1 MRFTQ
6 QDFDEV
12 LDFVAVLYDH
22 RGLDDFADRSMR
34 VLRKLLDAERI
45 VYGSF
50 DVERQAARLRM
61 QPELVNDPC
70 GDAGGVLSE
79 LERDFARHPLYRYF
93 LQAGSGRAQ
102 RMSQVLTRRDF
113 QRYCRDDLFARELAA
128 KYQMAVFFTGGPGSV
143 TAILVARSQR
153 DFSERE
159 QTLLNRLYPHL
170 VQAFRHVASL
180 SLYCRDM
187 DELVAMLE
195 GPTSSVIV
203 LAGDGRIKRWSA
215 QAKKWIARYC
225 HTPFPPNGDR
235 LPDCFA
241 QWYRSQL
248 ARVGQSGVSL
258 PRDPLV
264 VEAEHAELSVQL
276 IPDHLRDEHLLLLN
290 ERQAHA
296 SWRAL
301 AEYGLTP
308 RESEVL
314 AWVAKGKTN
323 ADVGAILQLSGRT
336 VQKHLEHIY
345 QKLGVETR
353 TTATVRAYD
362 LLRPRGAD
370 DSGNG

>member
-22 RGLDDFADRSMR
+22 CGLDDFADRSMGA
-34 VLRKLLDAERI
+34 LRRLLDAERI
-45 VYGSF
+45 VYGGF
-50 DVERQAARLRM
+50 DIERQTARLRM
-61 QPELVNDPC
+61 EPAVVTSVYAA
-70 GDAGGVLSE
+70 GDGVSSE
-79 LERDFARHPLYRYF
+79 LERSFARHPLYRYF
-93 LQAGSGRAQ
+93 LQTGDGRAQ
-102 RMSQVLTRRDF
+102 KMSQVLARRDF
-113 QRYCRDDLFARELAA
+113 QRYCHDDAFVRELAA
-128 KYQMAVFFTGGPGSV
+128 RYQMAVFFTGGPASV
-143 TAILVARSQR
+143 STVMVIRSQR

-159 QTLLNRLYPHL
+159 RALLNRLYPHL

-180 SLYCRDM
+180 SLHCRNM

-225 HTPFPPNGDR
+225 RTPFPSGSDR

-241 QWYRSQL
+241 QWYRRQL
-248 ARVGQSGVSL
+248 VRVGQAGDSL
-258 PRDPLV
+258 PREPLV
-264 VEAEHAELSVQL
+264 VEKEHAELSVQL

-290 ERQAHA
+290 EKQADA
-296 SWRAL
+296 SWSAL
-301 AEYGLTP
+301 GEYGLTP

-362 LLRPRGAD
+362 LLRSRGEGTAG
-370 DSGNG
+370 SG